1 MIYTITLNPALDRT
15 IWLEDLKI
23 DDTNRILKEEK
34 YAGGKG
40 IDVSR
45 VLANFGVANVA
56 LGFVGGF
63 AGLEI
68 EGLLINEG
76 VNYDFVKISEETR
89 TNIVINTNTYGK
101 QIIISAKG
109 PTIPA
114 FELTKLIEKINHL
127 DNPSYVVISGSL
139 PDGLKPAVYA
149 KIIDTA
155 KSVSATA
162 VLDTDGDALKF
173 NISHKPDII
182 KPNRHELSRVVGR
195 ELKTLDD
202 TIIAAKEINQKG
214 VKIVLVSMGKNGI
227 LYVSQS
233 AIMHA
238 VPPEVKVINTIGAGD
253 SSVAGFIYAKF
264 MGFSEEETLKYAV
277 AAGTATTLKP
287 GTALATL
294 EDTLAIKENVRLRHI
309 S

>member
-15 IWLEDLKI
+15 IWLDELKQ

-45 VLANFGVANVA
+45 VLFNFGVPNVA

-76 VNYDFVKISEETR
+76 VNFDFIRISEETR
-89 TNIVINTNTYGK
+89 TNIIINTNNN

-109 PTIPA
+109 PNTPP
-114 FELTKLIEKINHL
+114 FELTKLMEKLNNL

-139 PDGLKPAVYA
+139 PEGLKPAVYA
-149 KIIDTA
+149 KIIDMA
-155 KSVSATA
+155 KSKSATV
-162 VLDTDGDALKF
+162 VLDTDGDVLKF

-182 KPNRHELSRVVGR
+182 KPNKHELSRVVGR
-195 ELKTLDD
+195 DIKTIEDAV
-202 TIIAAKEINQKG
+202 IAAKEINRMG
-214 VKIVLVSMGKNGI
+214 VRIVLVSLGKDGMV
-227 LYVSQS
+227 YVSQN
-233 AIMHA
+233 AIIHA
-238 VPPEVKVINTIGAGD
+238 TPPAVKVVNTIGAGD
-253 SSVAGFIYAKF
+253 SAVAGFIYAKH
-264 MGFSEEETLKYAV
+264 MGLSDEEALKYAV
-277 AAGTATTLKP
+277 ATGTATTLKP

-294 EDTLAIKENVRLRHI
+294 EDAVVIKEQVKLRYL
-309 S
+309 

>member
-15 IWLEDLKI
+15 IWIDELKQ

-45 VLANFGVANVA
+45 VLFNFGVPNVA

-76 VNYDFVKISEETR
+76 VNFDFIRISEETR
-89 TNIVINTNTYGK
+89 TNIIINTNNN

-109 PTIPA
+109 PNIPP
-114 FELTKLIEKINHL
+114 FELTKLIEKINNL

-139 PDGLKPAVYA
+139 PEGLKPAVYA
-149 KIIDTA
+149 KIIDMA
-155 KSVSATA
+155 KSRSATV
-162 VLDTDGDALKF
+162 VLDTDGDVLKF
-173 NISHKPDII
+173 NISQKPEII

-195 ELKTLDD
+195 DVKTIEDAV
-202 TIIAAKEINQKG
+202 IAAKEINRMG
-214 VKIVLVSMGKNGI
+214 VRIVLVSLGKDGI
-227 LYVSQS
+227 VYVSQN

-238 VPPEVKVINTIGAGD
+238 TPPTVKVVNTIGAGD
-253 SSVAGFIYAKF
+253 SAVAGFIYAKH
-264 MGFSEEETLKYAV
+264 MGFSDEEALKYAV
-277 AAGTATTLKP
+277 ATGTATTLKP

-294 EDTLAIKENVRLRHI
+294 EDAIAIKEQVKLRYL
-309 S
+309 

>member
-15 IWLEDLKI
+15 IWLDELKQ

-45 VLANFGVANVA
+45 VLFNFGVPNVA

-76 VNYDFVKISEETR
+76 VNFDFIRISEETR
-89 TNIVINTNTYGK
+89 TNIIINTNNN

-109 PTIPA
+109 PNIPP
-114 FELTKLIEKINHL
+114 FELTKLIEKINNL
-127 DNPSYVVISGSL
+127 DNPSHVVISGSL
-139 PDGLKPAVYA
+139 PEGLKPAVYA
-149 KIIDTA
+149 KIIDMA
-155 KSVSATA
+155 KSKSATV
-162 VLDTDGDALKF
+162 VLDTDGDVLKF

-182 KPNRHELSRVVGR
+182 KPNRHELSRVIGR
-195 ELKTLDD
+195 DIKTIEDAV
-202 TIIAAKEINQKG
+202 IAAKEINRMG
-214 VKIVLVSMGKNGI
+214 VRIVLVSLGKDGI
-227 LYVSQS
+227 VYVSQN

-238 VPPEVKVINTIGAGD
+238 TPPDVKVVNTIGAGD
-253 SSVAGFIYAKF
+253 SAVAGFIYAKH
-264 MGFSEEETLKYAV
+264 MGFSDEEALKYAV
-277 AAGTATTLKP
+277 ATGTATTLKP

-294 EDTLAIKENVRLRHI
+294 EDAVAIKEQVKLRYL
-309 S
+309 

>member
-15 IWLEDLKI
+15 IWLDELKQ

-45 VLANFGVANVA
+45 VLINFGVPNVA

-76 VNYDFVKISEETR
+76 VNFDFIRISEETR
-89 TNIVINTNTYGK
+89 TNIIINTNNN

-109 PTIPA
+109 PNIPP
-114 FELTKLIEKINHL
+114 FELTKLIEKINNL

-139 PDGLKPAVYA
+139 PEGLKPAVYA
-149 KIIDTA
+149 KIIDMA
-155 KSVSATA
+155 KSRSATV
-162 VLDTDGDALKF
+162 VLDTDGDVLKF
-173 NISHKPDII
+173 NISQKPEII

-195 ELKTLDD
+195 DVKTIEDAV
-202 TIIAAKEINQKG
+202 IAAKEINRMG
-214 VKIVLVSMGKNGI
+214 VRIVLVSLGKDGI
-227 LYVSQS
+227 VYVSQN

-238 VPPEVKVINTIGAGD
+238 TPPTVKVVNTIGAGD
-253 SSVAGFIYAKF
+253 SAVAGFIYAKH
-264 MGFSEEETLKYAV
+264 MGFSDEEALKYAV
-277 AAGTATTLKP
+277 ATGTATTLKP

-294 EDTLAIKENVRLRHI
+294 EDAVAIKEQVKLRYL
-309 S
+309 

>member
-15 IWLEDLKI
+15 IWLDELKV
-23 DDTNRILKEEK
+23 DDTNRITKEEK

-45 VLANFGVANVA
+45 VLINFGVPSVA

-76 VNYDFVKISEETR
+76 VNFDFVKISEETR
-89 TNIVINTNTYGK
+89 TNIIINTNEK

-109 PTIPA
+109 PTIPP
-114 FELTKLIEKINHL
+114 FELTKLMDKVNNL

-139 PDGLKPAVYA
+139 PEGLKPAVYS
-149 KIIDTA
+149 KIIDIA
-155 KSVSATA
+155 KSRSATV
-162 VLDTDGDALKF
+162 VLDTDGEALKF
-173 NISHKPDII
+173 NISHKPHII
-182 KPNRHELSRVVGR
+182 KPNRHELSRVIGR
-195 ELKTLDD
+195 SLESVEDVV
-202 TIIAAKEINQKG
+202 IAAKEVNRMGIE
-214 VKIVLVSMGKNGI
+214 IVLVSMGKDGI
-227 LYVSQS
+227 VYVSQNKV
-233 AIMHA
+233 MHA
-238 VPPEVKVINTIGAGD
+238 TPPTVKVINTIGAGD
-253 SSVAGFIYAKF
+253 SSVAGFIYAKHT
-264 MGFSEEETLKYAV
+264 GFSEEDALKYAV

-294 EDTLAIKENVRLRHI
+294 EDTLKIVEQVKLRYL
-309 S
+309 

>member
-15 IWLEDLKI
+15 IWLDELKV
-23 DDTNRILKEEK
+23 DDTNRTTKEEK

-45 VLANFGVANVA
+45 VLINFGVPSVA

-76 VNYDFVKISEETR
+76 VNFDFVKISEETR
-89 TNIVINTNTYGK
+89 TNIIINTNEK

-109 PTIPA
+109 PTIPP
-114 FELTKLIEKINHL
+114 FELTKLMDKVNNL

-139 PDGLKPAVYA
+139 PEGLKPAVYS
-149 KIIDTA
+149 KIIDIA
-155 KSVSATA
+155 KSRSATV
-162 VLDTDGDALKF
+162 VLDTDGEALKF
-173 NISHKPDII
+173 NISHKPHII
-182 KPNRHELSRVVGR
+182 KPNRHELSRVIGR
-195 ELKTLDD
+195 SLESVEDVV
-202 TIIAAKEINQKG
+202 IAAKEVNRMGIE
-214 VKIVLVSMGKNGI
+214 IVLVSMGKDGI
-227 LYVSQS
+227 VYVSQNKV
-233 AIMHA
+233 MHA
-238 VPPEVKVINTIGAGD
+238 TPPTVKVINTIGAGD
-253 SSVAGFIYAKF
+253 SSVAGFIYAKH
-264 MGFSEEETLKYAV
+264 MGFSEEDALKYAV

-294 EDTLAIKENVRLRHI
+294 EDALKIVEQVKLRYL
-309 S
+309 

>member
-15 IWLEDLKI
+15 IWLDELKQ

-45 VLANFGVANVA
+45 VLFNFGVPNVA

-76 VNYDFVKISEETR
+76 VNFDFIRISEETR
-89 TNIVINTNTYGK
+89 TNIIINTNNN

-109 PTIPA
+109 PNIPP
-114 FELTKLIEKINHL
+114 FELTKLIEKINNL

-139 PDGLKPAVYA
+139 PEGLKPAVYA
-149 KIIDTA
+149 KIIDMA
-155 KSVSATA
+155 KSKSATV
-162 VLDTDGDALKF
+162 VLDTDGDVLKF
-173 NISHKPDII
+173 NISQKPDII

-195 ELKTLDD
+195 DVKTIEDAV
-202 TIIAAKEINQKG
+202 IAAKEINRMG
-214 VKIVLVSMGKNGI
+214 VRIVLVSLGKDGI
-227 LYVSQS
+227 VYVSQN

-238 VPPEVKVINTIGAGD
+238 TPPTVKVVNTIGAGD
-253 SSVAGFIYAKF
+253 SAVAGFIYAKH
-264 MGFSEEETLKYAV
+264 MGFSDEEALKYAV
-277 AAGTATTLKP
+277 ATGTATTLKP

-294 EDTLAIKENVRLRHI
+294 EDAVAIKEQVKLRYL
-309 S
+309 

>member
-15 IWLEDLKI
+15 IWLDELKQ

-45 VLANFGVANVA
+45 VLLNFGVPNVA

-76 VNYDFVKISEETR
+76 VNFDFIRISEETR
-89 TNIVINTNTYGK
+89 TNIIINTNNN

-109 PTIPA
+109 PNIPP
-114 FELTKLIEKINHL
+114 FELTKLIEKINNL

-139 PDGLKPAVYA
+139 PEGLKPAVYA
-149 KIIDTA
+149 KIIDMA
-155 KSVSATA
+155 KSKSATV
-162 VLDTDGDALKF
+162 VLDTDGDVLKF

-182 KPNRHELSRVVGR
+182 KPNKHELSRVVGR
-195 ELKTLDD
+195 DIKTIEDAV
-202 TIIAAKEINQKG
+202 IAAKEINRMG
-214 VKIVLVSMGKNGI
+214 VRIVLVSLGKDGI
-227 LYVSQS
+227 VYVSQN

-238 VPPEVKVINTIGAGD
+238 TPPTVKVVNTIGAGD
-253 SSVAGFIYAKF
+253 SAVAGFIYAKH
-264 MGFSEEETLKYAV
+264 MGFSDEEALKYAV
-277 AAGTATTLKP
+277 ATGTATTLKP

-294 EDTLAIKENVRLRHI
+294 EDAVAIKEQVKLRYL
-309 S
+309 

>member
-15 IWLEDLKI
+15 IWLDELKQ

-45 VLANFGVANVA
+45 VLINFGVPNVA

-76 VNYDFVKISEETR
+76 VNFDFIRISEETR
-89 TNIVINTNTYGK
+89 TNIIINTNNN

-109 PTIPA
+109 PNISP
-114 FELTKLIEKINHL
+114 FELTKLMDKINNL

-139 PDGLKPAVYA
+139 PEGLKPAVYS
-149 KIIDTA
+149 KIIDIA
-155 KSVSATA
+155 KSRSATV
-162 VLDTDGDALKF
+162 VLDTDGEALKF
-173 NISHKPDII
+173 NISHKPHII
-182 KPNRHELSRVVGR
+182 KPNRHELSRVIGR
-195 ELKTLDD
+195 SLESVEDVV
-202 TIIAAKEINQKG
+202 IAAKEVNRMGIE
-214 VKIVLVSMGKNGI
+214 IVLVSMGKDGI
-227 LYVSQS
+227 VYVSQNKV
-233 AIMHA
+233 MHA
-238 VPPEVKVINTIGAGD
+238 TPPTVKVINTIGAGD
-253 SSVAGFIYAKF
+253 SSVAGFIYAKH
-264 MGFSEEETLKYAV
+264 MGFSEEDALKYAV

-294 EDTLAIKENVRLRHI
+294 EDALKIVEQVKLRYL
-309 S
+309 

>member
-15 IWLEDLKI
+15 IWLDELKQ

-45 VLANFGVANVA
+45 VLINFGVPSVA

-76 VNYDFVKISEETR
+76 VNFDFIRISEETR
-89 TNIVINTNTYGK
+89 TNIIINTNNN

-109 PTIPA
+109 PTIPP
-114 FELTKLIEKINHL
+114 FELTKLMDKVNNL

-139 PDGLKPAVYA
+139 PEGLKPAVYS
-149 KIIDTA
+149 KIIDIA
-155 KSVSATA
+155 KSRSATV
-162 VLDTDGDALKF
+162 VLDTDGEALKF

-182 KPNRHELSRVVGR
+182 KPNKHELSRVVGR
-195 ELKTLDD
+195 DVKTIEDAV
-202 TIIAAKEINQKG
+202 IAAKEINRMG
-214 VKIVLVSMGKNGI
+214 VRIVLVSLGKDGI
-227 LYVSQS
+227 VYVSQN

-238 VPPEVKVINTIGAGD
+238 TPPDVKVVNTIGAGD
-253 SSVAGFIYAKF
+253 SAVAGFIYAKH
-264 MGFSEEETLKYAV
+264 MGFSDEEALKYAV
-277 AAGTATTLKP
+277 ATGTATTLKP

-294 EDTLAIKENVRLRHI
+294 EDAVAIKEQVKLRYL
-309 S
+309 

>member
-15 IWLEDLKI
+15 IWLDELKV
-23 DDTNRILKEEK
+23 DDTNRITKEEK

-45 VLANFGVANVA
+45 VLINFGVPSVA

-76 VNYDFVKISEETR
+76 VNFDFVKISEETR
-89 TNIVINTNTYGK
+89 TNIIINTNEK

-109 PTIPA
+109 PTIPP
-114 FELTKLIEKINHL
+114 FELTKLMDKVNNL

-139 PDGLKPAVYA
+139 PEGLKPAVYS
-149 KIIDTA
+149 KIIDIA
-155 KSVSATA
+155 KSRSATV
-162 VLDTDGDALKF
+162 VLDTDGEALKF
-173 NISHKPDII
+173 NISHKPHII
-182 KPNRHELSRVVGR
+182 KPNRHELSRVIGR
-195 ELKTLDD
+195 SLESVEDVV
-202 TIIAAKEINQKG
+202 IAAKEVNRMGIE
-214 VKIVLVSMGKNGI
+214 IVLVSMGKDGI
-227 LYVSQS
+227 VYVSQNKV
-233 AIMHA
+233 MHA
-238 VPPEVKVINTIGAGD
+238 TPPTVKVINTIGAGD
-253 SSVAGFIYAKF
+253 SSVAGFIYAKH
-264 MGFSEEETLKYAV
+264 MGFSEEDALKYAV

-294 EDTLAIKENVRLRHI
+294 EDALKIVEQVKLRYL
-309 S
+309 

>member
-15 IWLEDLKI
+15 IWLDELKQ

-45 VLANFGVANVA
+45 VLINFGVPNVA

-76 VNYDFVKISEETR
+76 VNFDFIRISEETR
-89 TNIVINTNTYGK
+89 TNIIINTNNN

-109 PTIPA
+109 PNIPP
-114 FELTKLIEKINHL
+114 FELTKLIEKINNL

-139 PDGLKPAVYA
+139 PEGLKPAVYA
-149 KIIDTA
+149 KIIDMA
-155 KSVSATA
+155 KSRSATV
-162 VLDTDGDALKF
+162 VLDTDGDVLKF
-173 NISHKPDII
+173 NISQKPEII

-195 ELKTLDD
+195 DVKTIEDAV
-202 TIIAAKEINQKG
+202 IAAKEINRMG
-214 VKIVLVSMGKNGI
+214 VRIVLVSLGKDGI
-227 LYVSQS
+227 VYVSQN

-238 VPPEVKVINTIGAGD
+238 TPPTVKVVNTIGAGD
-253 SSVAGFIYAKF
+253 SAVAGFIYAKH
-264 MGFSEEETLKYAV
+264 MGFSDEEALKYAV
-277 AAGTATTLKP
+277 ATGTATTLKP

-294 EDTLAIKENVRLRHI
+294 EDAIAIKEQVKLRYL
-309 S
+309 

>member
-15 IWLEDLKI
+15 IWLDELKV
-23 DDTNRILKEEK
+23 DDTNRITKEEK

-45 VLANFGVANVA
+45 VLINFGDPSVA

-76 VNYDFVKISEETR
+76 VNFDFVKISEETR
-89 TNIVINTNTYGK
+89 TNIIINTNEK

-109 PTIPA
+109 PTIPP
-114 FELTKLIEKINHL
+114 FELTKLMDKVNNL

-139 PDGLKPAVYA
+139 PEGLKPAVYS
-149 KIIDTA
+149 KIIDIA
-155 KSVSATA
+155 KSRSATV
-162 VLDTDGDALKF
+162 VLDTDGEALKF

-182 KPNRHELSRVVGR
+182 KPNRHELSRVIGR
-195 ELKTLDD
+195 SLESVEDVV
-202 TIIAAKEINQKG
+202 IAAKEVNRMGIE
-214 VKIVLVSMGKNGI
+214 IVLVSMGKDGI
-227 LYVSQS
+227 VYVSQNKV
-233 AIMHA
+233 MHA
-238 VPPEVKVINTIGAGD
+238 TPPTVKVINTIGAGD
-253 SSVAGFIYAKF
+253 SSVAGFIYAKH
-264 MGFSEEETLKYAV
+264 MGFSEEDALKYAV

-294 EDTLAIKENVRLRHI
+294 EDTLKIVEQVKLRYL
-309 S
+309 

>member
-23 DDTNRILKEEK
+23 DDTNRIIKEEK

-45 VLANFGVANVA
+45 VLSNFGVPNVA

-76 VNYDFVKISEETR
+76 VNFDFIKISEETR
-89 TNIVINTNTYGK
+89 TNLVINTNTYDK

-109 PTIPA
+109 PSIPP
-114 FELTKLIEKINHL
+114 FELTKLIEKINNL

-139 PDGLKPAVYA
+139 PEGLKPAVYA
-149 KIIDTA
+149 KIIDTVKNLGA
-155 KSVSATA
+155 KV
-162 VLDTDGDALKF
+162 VLDTDGEALAF
-173 NISHKPDII
+173 NINHKPDII
-182 KPNRHELSRVVGR
+182 KPNRHELSRVVNR

-202 TIIAAKEINQKG
+202 IIISAKEINRKG
-214 VKIVLVSMGKNGI
+214 IKTILVSMGKDGI
-227 LYVSQS
+227 LYVSENV
-233 AIMHA
+233 IMHA
-238 VPPEVKVINTIGAGD
+238 IPPEVKVVNTIGAGD
-253 SSVAGFIYAKF
+253 SSVAGFLYGRYI
-264 MGFSEEETLKYAV
+264 GVSEEESLKYAV
-277 AAGTATTLKP
+277 SAGTATTLKP

-294 EDTLAIKENVRLRHI
+294 EDTINIKENVKLRYI
-309 S
+309 

>member
-15 IWLEDLKI
+15 IWLDELKQ

-45 VLANFGVANVA
+45 VLINFGVPSVA

-76 VNYDFVKISEETR
+76 VNFDFVKISEETR
-89 TNIVINTNTYGK
+89 TNIIINTNEK

-109 PTIPA
+109 PTIPP
-114 FELTKLIEKINHL
+114 FELTKLMDKVNNL

-139 PDGLKPAVYA
+139 PEGLKPAVYS
-149 KIIDTA
+149 KIIDIA
-155 KSVSATA
+155 KSRSATV
-162 VLDTDGDALKF
+162 VLDTDGEALKF
-173 NISHKPDII
+173 NISHKPHII
-182 KPNRHELSRVVGR
+182 KPNRHELSRVIGR
-195 ELKTLDD
+195 SLESVEDVV
-202 TIIAAKEINQKG
+202 IAAKEVNRMGIE
-214 VKIVLVSMGKNGI
+214 IVLVSMGKDGI
-227 LYVSQS
+227 VYVSQNKV
-233 AIMHA
+233 MHA
-238 VPPEVKVINTIGAGD
+238 TPPTVKVINTIGAGD
-253 SSVAGFIYAKF
+253 SSVAGFIYAKH
-264 MGFSEEETLKYAV
+264 MGFSEEDALKYAV

-294 EDTLAIKENVRLRHI
+294 EDTLKIVEQVKLRYL
-309 S
+309 

>member
-15 IWLEDLKI
+15 IWLDELKI
-23 DDTNRILKEEK
+23 DDTNRIIKEEK

-45 VLANFGVANVA
+45 VLFNFGVPNIA

-76 VNYDFVKISEETR
+76 VNFDFIKISEETR
-89 TNIVINTNTYGK
+89 TNIIINTTKNNN

-109 PTIPA
+109 PSIPP
-114 FELTKLIEKINHL
+114 FELTKLMEKINSL

-139 PDGLKPAVYA
+139 PEGLKPAIYA
-149 KIIDTA
+149 KIIDIA
-155 KSVSATA
+155 KSKSATV
-162 VLDTDGDALKF
+162 VLDTDGDVLKF
-173 NISHKPDII
+173 NINHKPDII

-195 ELKTLDD
+195 EIKTIDD
-202 TIIAAKEINQKG
+202 AVVAAKEINRMG
-214 VKIVLVSMGKNGI
+214 VKIVLVSLGKDGI
-227 LYVSQS
+227 VYVSQNTV
-233 AIMHA
+233 MHA
-238 VPPEVKVINTIGAGD
+238 IPPSLQVINTIGAGD
-253 SSVAGFIYAKF
+253 SSVAGFIYAKY
-264 MGFSEEETLKYAV
+264 MGFSDEEALVYAV
-277 AAGTATTLKP
+277 ATGSATTLKP

-294 EDTLAIKENVRLRHI
+294 EDALSLKDKVKVRYL
-309 S
+309 